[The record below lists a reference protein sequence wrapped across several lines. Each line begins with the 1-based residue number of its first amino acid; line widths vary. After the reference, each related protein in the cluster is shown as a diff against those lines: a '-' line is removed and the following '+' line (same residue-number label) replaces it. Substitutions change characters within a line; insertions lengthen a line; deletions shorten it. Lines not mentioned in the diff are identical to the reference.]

1 MASSSNSMRVGIISH
16 IEVMEKIN
24 QLEDEVRNILDEPRS
39 VSRLLLYYFNWEK
52 KTLLEAISKD
62 KDGTLQLVKNSEI
75 D

>member
-1 MASSSNSMRVGIISH
+1 MRVGIISH